1 MIMTLDQLLA
11 QMPEGTQIPTLIGY
25 IIGSLLIAFFGFR
38 LFKLSVVLTTALAG
52 FALGFGV
59 FGTALGDMPNV
70 EIISIVLGIACAIVG
85 GLVAIK
91 LFKAMIYFLGGML
104 GACLGFLLPYAI
116 LEALGQEIIGI
127 IVGIVVAIVFAVIG
141 AKLMFRFYKAI
152 VIIDTAFTGASG
164 MLSALAMLIAPGS
177 DGIYTAVVIGTL
189 ILGVLFSRFQFKRN
203 QGRELFQ

>member
-1 MIMTLDQLLA
+1 MNVKTL
-11 QMPEGTQIPTLIGY
+11 
-25 IIGSLLIAFFGFR
+25 LLI
-38 LFKLSVVLTTALAG
+38 S
-52 FALGFGV
+52 
-59 FGTALGDMPNV
+59 ALGDMPNV
-70 EIISIVLGIACAIVG
+70 EIISIVLGIACAVIG
-85 GLVAIK
+85 GLVAVK
-91 LFKAMIYFLGGML
+91 LFKALIYFLGGML

-116 LEALGQEIIGI
+116 LEALGQETIGI